1 MIDGV
6 YPPIEFLSWRVGEGG
21 LPLHQKRKRNDN
33 PKIDKDNDYDKF
45 DQRRIFKKGGELYG

>member
-1 MIDGV
+1 MIDFI
-6 YPPIEFLSWRVGEGG
+6 YPPIESVCWRVGEAE
-21 LPLHQKRKRNDN
+21 LPLHQIRKRNDN